1 LWSRNCPTPTPPPPS
16 RRTPIHG
23 LPPAPLSPFSD
34 GDEVH
39 LAHVIPRVQTVALH
53 GAPPVDF
60 LPEQVKERRGGGKC
74 VCVCVC
80 CTILVYHET
89 LLCHLHPRSQ
99 DPVAYE
105 QLIKNAEAF
114 IAARFLPR
122 LAPLRPDPVIHI
134 IKSEVDADSVG
145 NVVCMKAGALGAAAL
160 VMASHTKSKL
170 AELFL
175 GSVTNYCTH
184 HSPVPVLVVK

>member
-1 LWSRNCPTPTPPPPS
+1 MCAALRLSTRPPS
-16 RRTPIHG
+16 
-23 LPPAPLSPFSD
+23 PPAHSRFAPAPPHRLRPTEKKHTSRD

-39 LAHVIPRVQTVALH
+39 LAHVIPRVNTVALH

-60 LPEQVKERRGGGKC
+60 LPE
-74 VCVCVC
+74 
-80 CTILVYHET
+80 
-89 LLCHLHPRSQ
+89 Q

-122 LAPLRPDPVIHI
+122 LAPVRPDPVIHI

-145 NVVCMKAGALGAAAL
+145 NVVCAKAGSLGAAAL
-160 VMASHTKSKL
+160 VMASHSKSKL
-170 AELFL
+170 SELFL
-175 GSVTNYCTH
+175 GSVSNYCTH
-184 HSPVPVLVVK
+184 HCPVPVLIVK

>member
-1 LWSRNCPTPTPPPPS
+1 MDGWMETAF
-16 RRTPIHG
+16 PIPQP
-23 LPPAPLSPFSD
+23 LAPLSLSLSLTLSLSLSLFS
-34 GDEVH
+34 
-39 LAHVIPRVQTVALH
+39 TV
-53 GAPPVDF
+53 
-60 LPEQVKERRGGGKC
+60 
-74 VCVCVC
+74 
-80 CTILVYHET
+80 
-89 LLCHLHPRSQ
+89 Q

-122 LAPLRPDPVIHI
+122 LAPIRPDPVIHI

-145 NVVCMKAGALGAAAL
+145 NVVCAKAGSLGAAAL
-160 VMASHTKSKL
+160 VMASHSKSKL

-184 HSPVPVLVVK
+184 HAPVPVLVVK